1 MEKLVRN
8 AVLNQI
14 NSFLSDCQHGFVH
27 GRSCTTQL
35 VQLVD
40 KLSELLDQGIGV
52 DTVYLDFSKA
62 FDSVPH
68 QRLLQKLESYGVIG
82 SVLQWIQSFLLSRK
96 QKVAI
101 GAAVST
107 WAEVIN
113 GVPQGSVFGPVLF
126 VCYINDMPDIVSSL
140 IFLYADDAKVCNEI
154 RCHKDS
160 EKLQLNLY
168 RLSDWSVKWLL
179 QFHLGKCKTMHF
191 GNSSFDTQHSMHDSN
206 GNNHSL
212 QTTTEEKDLGIWFDP
227 SLKFSIHVASAVKKV
242 NQILGLIKDLS
253 LFLCLWFPGKIN

>member
-107 WAEVIN
+107 WAEVIR
-113 GVPQGSVFGPVLF
+113 GVPQGSVLGPVLF
-126 VCYINDMPDIVSSL
+126 VCYINDMPDIVSSQVG
-140 IFLYADDAKVCNEI
+140 D
-154 RCHKDS
+154 
-160 EKLQLNLY
+160 
-168 RLSDWSVKWLL
+168 
-179 QFHLGKCKTMHF
+179 
-191 GNSSFDTQHSMHDSN
+191 
-206 GNNHSL
+206 
-212 QTTTEEKDLGIWFDP
+212 
-227 SLKFSIHVASAVKKV
+227 VA
-242 NQILGLIKDLS
+242 
-253 LFLCLWFPGKIN
+253 